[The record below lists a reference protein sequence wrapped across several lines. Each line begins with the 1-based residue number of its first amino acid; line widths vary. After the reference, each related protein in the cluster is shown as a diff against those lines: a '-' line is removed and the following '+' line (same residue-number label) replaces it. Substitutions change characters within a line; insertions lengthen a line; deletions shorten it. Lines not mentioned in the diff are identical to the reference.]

1 MSEYDC
7 VGVTSEYLNS
17 LKNKIEEFEQQNK
30 ELIEFIESRHPTM
43 KQLNYSDFHNGY
55 EKALSDITGFIELRK
70 HTEEG
75 EGMKEGDITLEQ
87 IKDL

>member
-1 MSEYDC
+1 MSEYEAKDYIKFIEIDRRDKISPY
-7 VGVTSEYLNS
+7 G
-17 LKNKIEEFEQQNK
+17 LKEIAKKYRELEQQNK

-70 HTEEG
+70 HTEG
-75 EGMKEGDITLEQ
+75 VRG
-87 IKDL
+87 